1 MADSL
6 AGEDQTERRHIG
18 GRGGAGGREESR
30 EERKKEKRRRGG
42 EGRKGREGRDVERT
56 RPDWTLGHAAMKRYA
71 PWGHDGVCSPDPRV
85 TNPRTS
91 KTVL

>member
-30 EERKKEKRRRGG
+30 EERKKEKRRRG
-42 EGRKGREGRDVERT
+42 EEEERAGREEREGMWRGPGLT
-56 RPDWTLGHAAMKRYA
+56 GHLDTLR
-71 PWGHDGVCSPDPRV
+71 
-85 TNPRTS
+85 
-91 KTVL
+91 